1 MCVLLVMAVGSGCAA
16 ERAHGGGATGATGRA
31 GSTASAAA
39 PAHGQE
45 PGSPARGEREGRK
58 GEDARADAGSRKEG
72 GGPRKAEGRGE
83 SGEEGREG
91 ARKGPGEESGERG
104 KGERGEGRERAEG
117 KAPAGPAEALAAY
130 TKRMKKIQAARAA
143 AARRW
148 GLRQVPLPAPPPPD
162 EKPRITTRKG
172 FEVDRHKGLPPVFT
186 TVPTKQKV
194 VFLTI
199 DDGAEK
205 DPELLRMM
213 SELQIPY
220 SAFLSDYVVRDDY
233 GYFEKMQDRGVS
245 LHNHTLTHPYLP
257 AMSYAKQ
264 RAEICGQQARIEKRF
279 GKRPRLFRPP
289 YGSYNRDTLR
299 AAGSCGVKAV
309 PLWAAEAFPDHMEW
323 REWDR
328 DLHPGDIILTHFR
341 GKAEW
346 KGGMPDLIRHVMKVV
361 TAKGY
366 AVARLEDYV

>member
-1 MCVLLVMAVGSGCAA
+1 MCVLLVTAVGSGCAA
-16 ERAHGGGATGATGRA
+16 EPGKPGGGAGATGTTGA
-31 GSTASAAA
+31 SASASAAA
-39 PAHGQE
+39 PAQGQ
-45 PGSPARGEREGRK
+45 GSPGREDRK
-58 GEDARADAGSRKEG
+58 GEAAGRERDGDAGSREEG
-72 GGPRKAEGRGE
+72 GREKDREGERAD
-83 SGEEGREG
+83 SGEDRGRKRAGEKG
-91 ARKGPGEESGERG
+91 AP
-104 KGERGEGRERAEG
+104 A
-117 KAPAGPAEALAAY
+117 AGPAEALAAY
-130 TKRMKKIQAARAA
+130 AKRVKKIQAARAA

-148 GLRQVPLPAPPPPD
+148 GLRQTPLPAPLPPD

-186 TVPTKQKV
+186 TVPTKEKI

-205 DPELLRMM
+205 DPKLLRMM

-233 GYFEKMQDRGVS
+233 GYFERMQDRGVR

-257 AMSYAKQ
+257 ALSYAKQ
-264 RAEICGQQARIEKRF
+264 KAEICGQQARIEKRF

-299 AAGSCGVKAV
+299 AAKSCGVKAV

-346 KGGMPDLIRHVMKVV
+346 KGSMPDMIRNVMKVV
-361 TAKGY
+361 TSKGY